1 MMRRSEGY
9 SRPLVYAR
17 DVTSLPHASP
27 RLLAGV
33 GSLAIAVVAAWTI
46 EHAPNAPAGRRS
58 WPRSVIERLRT
69 DLERGGRPARV
80 WLLVVAW
87 GALVTGLHFG
97 GLALGIY
104 TRFFWWDVLT
114 HAMGG
119 AGVGGVLLHGLRD
132 RTPPGTAPW
141 WLVSA
146 VAAVGAG
153 FEVYEFVF
161 KDFWYRW
168 SFRFYLVDTAVDI
181 VVNTAGAAVLVLA
194 VVASNR
200 VRATRRRD
208 PDRL

>member
-1 MMRRSEGY
+1 LFVGI
-9 SRPLVYAR
+9 
-17 DVTSLPHASP
+17 
-27 RLLAGV
+27 
-33 GSLAIAVVAAWTI
+33 GSLVVAVVAAWTI
-46 EHAPNAPAGRRS
+46 RYAPNAPTDGRS
-58 WPRSVIERLRT
+58 WPRMVLGRLRA

-80 WLLVVAW
+80 WVLVVGW

-104 TRFFWWDVLT
+104 TRFFWWDLLT

-132 RTPPGTAPW
+132 RTPTGTTPW

-168 SFRFYLVDTAVDI
+168 SFEFYAVDTAVDI
-181 VVNTAGAAVLVLA
+181 VVNTAGVLVLVLA
-194 VVASNR
+194 VVVSSR
-200 VRATRRRD
+200 VRATRRPRD